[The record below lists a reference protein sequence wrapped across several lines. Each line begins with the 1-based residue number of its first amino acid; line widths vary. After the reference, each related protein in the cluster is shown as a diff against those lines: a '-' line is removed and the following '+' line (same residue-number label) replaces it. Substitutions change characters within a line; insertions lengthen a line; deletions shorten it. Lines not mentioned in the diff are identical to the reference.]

1 MKKCDKSDK
10 CIWGNREHP
19 GYCSYD
25 LGLKD
30 KTLCPKETDDFE
42 NDDEGYDQV
51 YCADCGRKVNIDDT
65 FGGLC
70 PDCQSIAIKE
80 FRHYFYKL
88 SRPQRE
94 FLNAYFDGNELI

>member
-1 MKKCDKSDK
+1 MCKIKRGEKMKKCDKSDK

-42 NDDEGYDQV
+42 TYLVKLEKLV
-51 YCADCGRKVNIDDT
+51 RKVD
-65 FGGLC
+65 
-70 PDCQSIAIKE
+70 
-80 FRHYFYKL
+80 
-88 SRPQRE
+88 
-94 FLNAYFDGNELI
+94 